1 MDTNPNRTQQ
11 LLNVA
16 RRLLQ
21 PAESQ
26 ELQAKPDKKPMPQEP
41 IVTPGTRG

>member
-21 PAESQ
+21 NPEP
-26 ELQAKPDKKPMPQEP
+26 QAQPDKKPMPQEP